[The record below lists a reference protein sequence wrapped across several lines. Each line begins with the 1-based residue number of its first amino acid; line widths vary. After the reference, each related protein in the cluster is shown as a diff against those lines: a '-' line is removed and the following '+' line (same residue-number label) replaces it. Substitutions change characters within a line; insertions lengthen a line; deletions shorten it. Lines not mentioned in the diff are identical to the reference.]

1 MSDGRD
7 DEPVE
12 HQQDDAEWEEERPRS
27 LFSTLWFRALLILVV
42 LGAAA
47 AVSMPYLTNTSETS
61 QQSQAPDG
69 STPAPAAQSD
79 PAMTSGTAGA
89 ATLSSASTPADTAS
103 ATQRVSP
110 PVPPRPS
117 APAPT
122 GMAKDANPSDT
133 RKPDAP
139 ARRMAK
145 APDVNAAAR
154 RPAATGDW
162 FVQVGA
168 FRDRTTAER
177 TANAL
182 KQRGYTVEQSTTARR
197 GTAGPITTSTP
208 ATPAAGVDRYDVI
221 VTGAAAN
228 EITQRLSSRGL
239 AVESVRDG
247 AVVKP
252 SLALRDA
259 VALSNDLRSEGYK
272 VNVRRVA
279 KRTAPKPAPA
289 MTAVATAAGETLH
302 RVRVG
307 AFPDRAAA
315 AQAADRLRQLG
326 YGVYIAR
333 GRE

>member
-7 DEPVE
+7 DEPGE
-12 HQQDDAEWEEERPRS
+12 HQQDDGEWEEERPRS

-42 LGAAA
+42 LGAVA
-47 AVSMPYLTNTSETS
+47 AVSMPYLTDTSGTS

-69 STPAPAAQSD
+69 SPSAPAAQADS
-79 PAMTSGTAGA
+79 TA
-89 ATLSSASTPADTAS
+89 ATPAAASTPADMTS
-103 ATQRVSP
+103 TTQRVSP
-110 PVPPRPS
+110 PVSPKPS
-117 APAPT
+117 APAPAST
-122 GMAKDANPSDT
+122 AKDASPSDA

-139 ARRMAK
+139 AGRVAK
-145 APDVNAAAR
+145 APDANAAAR
-154 RPAATGDW
+154 RPAMKLAGTASGDW

-168 FRDRTTAER
+168 FRDRATAER

-182 KQRGYTVEQSTTARR
+182 KQRGYTVQQSTTSARR
-197 GTAGPITTSTP
+197 GTTAPTTT
-208 ATPAAGVDRYDVI
+208 ATTATTAAGIDRYDVI

-239 AVESVRDG
+239 AVETVRDG

-272 VNVRRVA
+272 VNVRRVG
-279 KRTAPKPAPA
+279 KRAAPKAVPA
-289 MTAVATAAGETLH
+289 MTATATAAGETLH

-307 AFPDRAAA
+307 AFADRAAA